1 MGVSIDI
8 HSYDYAALCTQISD
22 IADMANTEGRSAQ
35 EFIDVVLP
43 NFGVIAGDRFVVLWN
58 EYYDDYNSGSE
69 LMKAVDLYF
78 GIEDTF
84 LGNYGYVPHA
94 NAYEVLEE
102 LGIEPIKVDED
113 EDD

>member
-1 MGVSIDI
+1 MGMSIDL
-8 HSYDYAALCTQISD
+8 HSYDYAALCTEISD
-22 IADMANTEGRSAQ
+22 IADMANTKDRTAQ
-35 EFIDVVLP
+35 EFIDRVLP
-43 NFGVIAGDRFVVLWN
+43 NFGVLAGEKFITLWN

-69 LMKAVDLYF
+69 LMRAVDLYF
-78 GIEDTF
+78 GIEDIF
-84 LGNYGYVPHA
+84 LGGYSYVPHA